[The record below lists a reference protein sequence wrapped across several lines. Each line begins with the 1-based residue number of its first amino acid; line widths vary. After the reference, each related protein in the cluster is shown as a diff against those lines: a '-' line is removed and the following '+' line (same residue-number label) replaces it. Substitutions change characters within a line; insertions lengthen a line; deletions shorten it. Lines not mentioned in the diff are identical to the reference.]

1 MAQVSCKT
9 ILNRMDSVCFCIPL
23 WEFSNYFALF
33 LIKLSFLFMELVSSK
48 VGICKGFSLLKNSV
62 EMEVKG

>member
-1 MAQVSCKT
+1 
-9 ILNRMDSVCFCIPL
+9 MDSVCFCIPL

-33 LIKLSFLFMELVSSK
+33 LIKLSFLFMELVSSE
-48 VGICKGFSLLKNSV
+48 VDICKGFSLLKNSV